1 MLKNKQLANLTAQL
15 KKRQVSVFKT
25 QIMSIQVIVEDHNI
39 ELALHQLRHK
49 QYILQSTRWYKK
61 RPAYFE
67 RPAILKRKKS
77 KMKFILSQQQNWF
90 AHCPLYFL
98 KPSNLWL
105 KIDLTQQYQRTSNG
119 FAVAR

>member
-1 MLKNKQLANLTAQL
+1 M
-15 KKRQVSVFKT
+15 SVFKT

-61 RPAYFE
+61 RQAYFE
-67 RPAILKRKKS
+67 KPSVLKRKKC
-77 KMKFILSQQQNWF
+77 KMKLIISQAQSGFSQSIPP
-90 AHCPLYFL
+90 ALH
-98 KPSNLWL
+98 SNFWL

>member
-1 MLKNKQLANLTAQL
+1 MSVKVDVKDNHLDLALKQLRN
-15 KKRQVSVFKT
+15 
-25 QIMSIQVIVEDHNI
+25 
-39 ELALHQLRHK
+39 K

-61 RPAYFE
+61 RQAYFE

-77 KMKFILSQQQNWF
+77 KMKLILSQQQNRF

-98 KPSNLWL
+98 RPPSLWL
-105 KIDLTQQYQRTSNG
+105 KIDLAQQHQRTSNG

>member
-1 MLKNKQLANLTAQL
+1 M
-15 KKRQVSVFKT
+15 SVFKT
-25 QIMSIQVIVEDHNI
+25 QMMSVKVDVKDNHLD
-39 ELALHQLRHK
+39 LALEQLRNK

-61 RPAYFE
+61 RQAYFE

-77 KMKFILSQQQNWF
+77 KMKLILSQRQNRF

-98 KPSNLWL
+98 RPPSLWL
-105 KIDLTQQYQRTSNG
+105 KIDLAQQHQRTSNG

>member
-1 MLKNKQLANLTAQL
+1 M
-15 KKRQVSVFKT
+15 SVFKT
-25 QIMSIQVIVEDHNI
+25 QIMSVKVDVKDNHLD
-39 ELALHQLRHK
+39 LALKQLRNK

-61 RPAYFE
+61 RQAYFE

-77 KMKFILSQQQNWF
+77 KMKLILSQRQNWF
-90 AHCPLYFL
+90 AHSPFYFL

-105 KIDLTQQYQRTSNG
+105 KIDLTQQYQRTGNS

>member
-1 MLKNKQLANLTAQL
+1 M
-15 KKRQVSVFKT
+15 SVFKT

-61 RPAYFE
+61 RQAYFE

-77 KMKFILSQQQNWF
+77 KMKLILSQQQNRF

-98 KPSNLWL
+98 RPPSLWL
-105 KIDLTQQYQRTSNG
+105 KIDLAQQHQRTNNG